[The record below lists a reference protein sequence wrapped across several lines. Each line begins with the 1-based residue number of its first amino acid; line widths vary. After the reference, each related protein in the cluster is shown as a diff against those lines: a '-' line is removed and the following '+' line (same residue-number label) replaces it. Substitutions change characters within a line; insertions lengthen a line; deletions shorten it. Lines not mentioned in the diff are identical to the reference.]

1 MSFPLV
7 GNLSEITP
15 LNPPLLRRQAYMH
28 KNLYKAESGY
38 SMLSIVTDENIQ
50 AL

>member
-1 MSFPLV
+1 M
-7 GNLSEITP
+7 TKA
-15 LNPPLLRRQAYMH
+15 AYTH
-28 KNLYKAESGY
+28 KNLYKAELGY

>member
-1 MSFPLV
+1 MTKA
-7 GNLSEITP
+7 GYRQK
-15 LNPPLLRRQAYMH
+15 NP
-28 KNLYKAESGY
+28 YKAELGY